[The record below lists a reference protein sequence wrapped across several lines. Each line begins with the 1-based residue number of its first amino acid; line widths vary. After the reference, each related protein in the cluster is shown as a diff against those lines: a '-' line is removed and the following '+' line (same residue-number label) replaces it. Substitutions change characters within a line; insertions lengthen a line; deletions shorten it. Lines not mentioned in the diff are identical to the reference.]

1 MPIAHPTTPPATGR
15 FALPAGHGNALCPVT
30 VGPEGQLTGEFT
42 FRNHRVSLEVGSDE
56 AVLFP
61 TDVGLSMLK
70 ALDDD
75 PTISLAGKRV
85 LDIGCGS
92 GLYTVALLAAGAARV
107 AALDVNPACVS
118 ETIANVAR
126 NGLDPNLVEALP
138 IDLAGVK
145 VRQPWD
151 VVVCNP
157 PHFPHDPA
165 YAVDDGIQ
173 AALVGGSDGRALYD
187 LLLARLDELLA
198 PDGVLLLAHSSLTN
212 VNKTQT
218 ALAEAGF
225 LVRTVAV
232 CELDIPLRRFAARR
246 DLLLA
251 RLYQLRAHD
260 RARFT
265 GLRFEVHTLA
275 ATRAGVLLEG
285 AQ

>member
-1 MPIAHPTTPPATGR
+1 M
-15 FALPAGHGNALCPVT
+15 
-30 VGPEGQLTGEFT
+30 
-42 FRNHRVSLEVGSDE
+42 SLEIGGD
-56 AVLFP
+56 ATVLFP

-70 ALDDD
+70 GLNDDSS
-75 PTISLAGKRV
+75 ISLAGKRI

-92 GLYTVALLAAGAARV
+92 GLYTVALLAAGAARA

-118 ETIANVAR
+118 TTIENVAR
-126 NGLDPNLVEALP
+126 NGLDPNLVEGLP
-138 IDLAGVK
+138 TDLAAVQ

-165 YAVDDGIQ
+165 YAGDDGIQ
-173 AALVGGSDGRALYD
+173 AALVGGYDGRALYD

-212 VNKTQT
+212 VNQTRT
-218 ALAEAGF
+218 ALTAAGF

-232 CELDIPLRRFAARR
+232 CELDIPLRRFAAHR

-260 RARFT
+260 RAKFT

-275 ATRAGVLLEG
+275 ATRAGDLPEG
-285 AQ
+285 VQ